1 MPVRARYNKGVS
13 MAAQEE
19 SQASFDWGIIFSIVA
34 CLFLGAALFLFI
46 SNNNLFA
53 NGAEK
58 LLHPEAFVMLGVIG
72 IPFVLM
78 LLHLIRSLRALGAPR
93 SSS

>member
-1 MPVRARYNKGVS
+1 
-13 MAAQEE
+13 MAAHEGQ
-19 SQASFDWGIIFSIVA
+19 QTAFDWGIVFSIVA

-46 SNNNLFA
+46 DNNDLFA

-58 LLHPEAFVMLGVIG
+58 LRHPEAFVMLGVLG

-78 LLHLIRSLRALGAPR
+78 LLHVIRALLPAQR
-93 SSS
+93 SRSVPPSSE

>member
-1 MPVRARYNKGVS
+1 

-19 SQASFDWGIIFSIVA
+19 PQTSFDWGIIFSIIA

-78 LLHLIRSLRALGAPR
+78 LLHLIRSLRALGASR

>member
-1 MPVRARYNKGVS
+1 
-13 MAAQEE
+13 MAAEE
-19 SQASFDWGIIFSIVA
+19 SQQTSFDWGIVFSIVA

-46 SNNNLFA
+46 NNNSLFA

-58 LLHPEAFVMLGVIG
+58 LRYPEAFVMLSLLG

-78 LLHLIRSLRALGAPR
+78 LLHLIRTFLPSRASR
-93 SSS
+93 STQPPAS

>member
-1 MPVRARYNKGVS
+1 
-13 MAAQEE
+13 MAAKEE
-19 SQASFDWGIIFSIVA
+19 PQASFDWGIVFSMIA
-34 CLFLGAALFLFI
+34 CLFLGAALCLFI
-46 SNNNLFA
+46 SNNDLFA
-53 NGAEK
+53 HGAEK

-78 LLHLIRSLRALGAPR
+78 LLHLIRALRSLGASR

>member
-1 MPVRARYNKGVS
+1 MTAKEG
-13 MAAQEE
+13 Q
-19 SQASFDWGIIFSIVA
+19 QASFDWGIVFSIVA

-46 SNNNLFA
+46 TNNDLLA

-58 LLHPEAFVMLGVIG
+58 LRHPEAFVMLGVLG

-78 LLHLIRSLRALGAPR
+78 LIHVIRTLLPSRPSGSTPP
-93 SSS
+93 SSQ